1 MSTLTLK
8 TLRDMW
14 LFRARTI
21 LAIAAIAVG
30 AGALGV
36 MTTTLIVLPRAL
48 GEGYAGT
55 NPAHAILTV
64 RPVSGDVAEQLAKV
78 AGVDEAQARYADS
91 GRLQAGARSVPLLL
105 DTIPD
110 FADLAVGRLYLE
122 AGASQPPP
130 LGTIWLERSL
140 RPVLGVEQG
149 DVVDI
154 RMSDGTAASLSI
166 SGFVNDMSQLPA
178 TIEPIAIGFISEETA
193 ARLGQPEGY
202 NRLYLTLDRE
212 AADRETIER
221 GMGHVVEWL
230 EDNGVVVLSVN
241 IPNPGEHP
249 IESSLQT
256 IGMLLGTL
264 GALTLLLS
272 AFLVANIMAA
282 LVAQQVPQ
290 IGVIKALGGRTRL
303 ITRLYLQ
310 MVIIFGLLAL
320 LIALPMGV
328 GGAYLQMNVLA
339 STLNFDLR
347 SFGLPPLTVL
357 LQVIGALLVPA
368 VAAFLPI
375 FQGARQTVSKSL
387 NSRGV
392 EMGSIGHS
400 LLSRLEEMPRL
411 VALSLRNT
419 FRRSGRLALAVAAL
433 GLAGGMFI
441 SAFNVR
447 HGFDRAAE
455 MISAES
461 AYDVGID
468 FVESQSARRVEQI
481 ARTVPG
487 VVAVESWPVAE
498 VRRLFPDG
506 RLSGSVSLTGIPAD
520 TIMFQPVNLYGRR
533 LQAGSESEL
542 YVNAEAYN
550 RLQPLAVDDDVTV
563 RVNNRQDAVWRLSGV
578 SLVTIFPRAFILLEE
593 FERVTGQRDRANR
606 LLVRTERSDSA
617 FQEGVSEALQAEFGR
632 RNMDVAYAETTA
644 ATREGIRAQLR
655 QVVIMLLASALL
667 VAVVGGVGL
676 ASTMGINVLERSRE
690 IGVLRALGAQRGLL
704 QRLVITEGLIISL
717 LSVLIGSLL
726 AVPLTWLLDV
736 VLGGTTFSR
745 PLEFA
750 YLPWAVAVWAALL
763 LVIAAVACWLPART
777 AARLPV
783 REALAYE

>member
-21 LAIAAIAVG
+21 LAVLAIAVG
-30 AGALGV
+30 VGALGV

-55 NPAHAILTV
+55 NPAHAILAV
-64 RPVSGDVAEQLAKV
+64 RPVSGEVVEQLAELE
-78 AGVDEAQARYADS
+78 GVDEAQARYADS
-91 GRLQAGARSVPLLL
+91 GRLQAGIHSVPLLL

-110 FADLAVGRLYLE
+110 FGGLAVGRLYLE
-122 AGASQPPP
+122 AGTSQPPP

-140 RPVLGVEQG
+140 QPVLGIEQG
-149 DVVDI
+149 GIVDI
-154 RMSDGTAASLSI
+154 TLSDGTAASLPI

-178 TIEPIAIGFISEETA
+178 TIEPIAIGFISEKTA
-193 ARLGQPEGY
+193 ARLGQSEGY
-202 NRLYLTLDRE
+202 NRLYLTLDQD
-212 AADRETIER
+212 AADRAAIER
-221 GMGHVVEWL
+221 AMGDVVEWL
-230 EDNGVVVLSVN
+230 EDSGVVVLSVN
-241 IPNPGEHP
+241 IPNPDEHP
-249 IESSLQT
+249 IQSSLQT

-282 LVAQQVPQ
+282 LIAQQVPQ

-328 GGAYLQMNVLA
+328 GGAYLQMSVLA
-339 STLNFDLR
+339 DTLNFDLR

-357 LQVIGALLVPA
+357 LQLVGALFVPA
-368 VAAFLPI
+368 VAAFVPI
-375 FQGARQTVSKSL
+375 YQGARQTVSKSL
-387 NSRGV
+387 SSRGV
-392 EMGSIGHS
+392 EMGSIGRS
-400 LLSRLEEMPRL
+400 VLSRLEELPRL

-433 GLAGGMFI
+433 SVAGAMFI

-447 HGFDRAAE
+447 RGFDRAAE

-468 FVESQSARRVEQI
+468 FVESQSAQRVEQI
-481 ARTVPG
+481 ALAVPG

-506 RLSGSVSLTGIPAD
+506 RLSGSLSLTGIPPD
-520 TIMFQPVNLYGRR
+520 TIMFQPVNLHGRR
-533 LQAGSESEL
+533 LQADAEAEF

-550 RLQPLAVDDDVTV
+550 RLQPLVIDGEMIA

-578 SLVTIFPRAFILLEE
+578 SLVTIFPRAFILLDE

-606 LLVRTERSDSA
+606 LLVRTEHSDA
-617 FQEGVSEALQAEFGR
+617 AAQEAVSEALQAEFVR
-632 RNMDVAYAETTA
+632 RNMDVAFAETTA

-655 QVVIMLLASALL
+655 QVVVMLLASALL

-717 LSVLIGSLL
+717 LSVLMGSLL